1 MAGIGGGLYVMGH
14 FTHDDHKKETAILAG
29 EAALNSYLVTTGLKY
44 TFGRLR
50 PLDQPQYSGQ
60 FWSGGSSMPSEH
72 SAAAWAIASVIA
84 HEYPGPLTTLLV
96 YSLASAI
103 SMARV
108 TGKQHFN
115 SDVFIG
121 SAIGWYAGKQAY
133 RAHHD
138 PEVGGTEWQSYGEFT
153 NCWSECPNYAVS
165 VQRMFLSTVGSTPH

>member
-1 MAGIGGGLYVMGH
+1 
-14 FTHDDHKKETAILAG
+14 
-29 EAALNSYLVTTGLKY
+29 
-44 TFGRLR
+44 
-50 PLDQPQYSGQ
+50 
-60 FWSGGSSMPSEH
+60 MPSEH

-84 HEYPGPLTTLLV
+84 HEYPGPLTTVLV
-96 YSLASAI
+96 YSFASAI

-138 PEVGGTEWQSYGEFT
+138 PEVGGTEWQSYGEFVNSGPT
-153 NCWSECPNYAVS
+153 SEPPVLALP
-165 VQRMFLSTVGSTPH
+165 LSP

>member
-1 MAGIGGGLYVMGH
+1 
-14 FTHDDHKKETAILAG
+14 
-29 EAALNSYLVTTGLKY
+29 
-44 TFGRLR
+44 
-50 PLDQPQYSGQ
+50 
-60 FWSGGSSMPSEH
+60 MPSEH

-84 HEYPGPLTTLLV
+84 HEYPGPLTTLLI
-96 YSLASAI
+96 YSFASAI

-121 SAIGWYAGKQAY
+121 GAIGWYAGKQAY

-153 NCWSECPNYAVS
+153 NLDRTPELAVWA
-165 VQRMFLSTVGSTPH
+165 QRMYHSVVGSTPH